1 MTNVNVLKKIEVT
14 ATEKLHSKIPLT
26 FTRYDVNTYK
36 YLYTHIYSVCV
47 CVHDLALSS
56 QPIDFELSKNLEK
69 LNRCKY

>member
-47 CVHDLALSS
+47 CARSR
-56 QPIDFELSKNLEK
+56 FK
-69 LNRCKY
+69 